1 MRRTWGGMSLIVA
14 AALVGCSA
22 PRDDTQANASASET
36 KDDVSAGGAGVTRE
50 LVPAATPSAS
60 PVAQIQ
66 APAIQT
72 QPGPKGNNVALN
84 RVAVT
89 GDILTVS
96 MTFSG
101 GTCCVHMRIED
112 VSVIDDATSQRI
124 GVLKDNAGK
133 YMAAPL
139 ESNGTSVSPESWR
152 TPSVVW
158 FKFPAPPATSKTVSI
173 ALPGVAPFD
182 AVPVTR

>member
-1 MRRTWGGMSLIVA
+1 MIALRPLVLLALTVPLA
-14 AALVGCSA
+14 ACSV
-22 PRDDTQANASASET
+22 RDEAENTTEATATAEPT
-36 KDDVSAGGAGVTRE
+36 GVTRE
-50 LVPAATPSAS
+50 EVAAPTPTPTPLAA
-60 PVAQIQ
+60 PVIQ
-66 APAIQT
+66 S
-72 QPGPKGNNVALN
+72 QPGPENNTVALN
-84 RVAVT
+84 KVAVT

-101 GTCCVHMRIED
+101 SRSCCVHIPVDD

-124 GVLKDNAGK
+124 SVLKDNTGK

-139 ESNGTSVSPESWR
+139 ESGGRNVGPADYDK
-152 TPSVVW
+152 PGVVW

-173 ALPGVAPFD
+173 AIPGVAPFD

>member
-1 MRRTWGGMSLIVA
+1 MTGRWSAALLATSALALAACSVRDDANTTA
-14 AALVGCSA
+14 AAN
-22 PRDDTQANASASET
+22 TTTET
-36 KDDVSAGGAGVTRE
+36 VGVTRE
-50 LVPAATPSAS
+50 EVAPPTPA
-60 PVAQIQ
+60 PVAVPPP
-66 APAIQT
+66 AAIQT
-72 QPGPKGNNVALN
+72 QAGPKNNSVALN

-101 GTCCVHMRIED
+101 GTDCCIHIPVDD
-112 VSVIDDATSQRI
+112 VSIIDDTTSQRI
-124 GVLKDNAGK
+124 SVLKDNTGK

-139 ESNGTSVSPESWR
+139 ESGGRNVGPESYR

-173 ALPGVAPFD
+173 AIPGVAPFD

>member
-1 MRRTWGGMSLIVA
+1 MLNRIWGASLVAATALGACSSPQENSQA
-14 AALVGCSA
+14 AALPPA
-22 PRDDTQANASASET
+22 
-36 KDDVSAGGAGVTRE
+36 DVSAGGGVMRE
-50 LVPAATPSAS
+50 EVVAPTPTPTPMQAA
-60 PVAQIQ
+60 VIQ
-66 APAIQT
+66 S
-72 QPGPKGNNVALN
+72 QPGPKGNTVALN

-96 MTFSG
+96 LTFSG
-101 GTCCVHMRIED
+101 GSDCCIHIPVDD

-124 GVLKDNAGK
+124 GVLKDNTGR

-139 ESNGTSVSPESWR
+139 ESGGAARVSPESHR
-152 TPSVVW
+152 TPSVIW

>member
-1 MRRTWGGMSLIVA
+1 MREIKWMA
-14 AALVGCSA
+14 AAATGLALAACTVKEEPRNETTTAAA
-22 PRDDTQANASASET
+22 PTEPAM
-36 KDDVSAGGAGVTRE
+36 GVTRE
-50 LVPAATPSAS
+50 EVPAPTPTPG
-60 PVAQIQ
+60 PVEEA
-66 APAIQT
+66 AIQT
-72 QPGPKGNNVALN
+72 QAGPRGNRVALN

-101 GTCCVHMRIED
+101 GNDCCVHIPVEE
-112 VSVIDDATSQRI
+112 VSIIDDATSQRI
-124 GVLKDNAGK
+124 SVLKDNLGK

-139 ESNGTSVSPESWR
+139 ESGGRSVGPESFKS
-152 TPSVVW
+152 PSVLW

-173 ALPGVAPFD
+173 AIPGVAPFD

>member
-1 MRRTWGGMSLIVA
+1 MTRRALMVRVLAGGIA
-14 AALVGCSA
+14 IAGCSV
-22 PRDDTQANASASET
+22 RDDGNQTATQAPAASET
-36 KDDVSAGGAGVTRE
+36 AIGVTRE
-50 LVPAATPSAS
+50 DVAAPTPT
-60 PVAQIQ
+60 PVAAPP

-72 QPGPKGNNVALN
+72 QAGPKGNSVALN

-101 GTCCVHMRIED
+101 SEDCCAHIKVDD

-124 GVLKDNAGK
+124 GVLKDNTGK

-139 ESNGTSVSPESWR
+139 ESDGRTVGPESYKS
-152 TPSVVW
+152 PSVLW
-158 FKFPAPPATSKTVSI
+158 FKFPAPPVTSKTVSI
-173 ALPGVAPFD
+173 AIPGVAPFD

>member
-1 MRRTWGGMSLIVA
+1 MRMAIILAGSALALA
-14 AALVGCSA
+14 ACTM
-22 PRDDTQANASASET
+22 REENNAATPATGET
-36 KDDVSAGGAGVTRE
+36 AEVTSGVTRAE
-50 LVPAATPSAS
+50 VPVPVATPS
-60 PVAQIQ
+60 PVQQ
-66 APAIQT
+66 AAIQT
-72 QPGPKGNNVALN
+72 QPGPRGNAVALN

-101 GTCCVHMRIED
+101 STDCCVHIPVDD

-124 GVLKDNAGK
+124 GVLKDNTGK

-139 ESNGTSVSPESWR
+139 ESGGKNVSPEAYKSA
-152 TPSVVW
+152 SVLW

-173 ALPGVAPFD
+173 AIPGVAPFD
-182 AVPVTR
+182 AVSVAR